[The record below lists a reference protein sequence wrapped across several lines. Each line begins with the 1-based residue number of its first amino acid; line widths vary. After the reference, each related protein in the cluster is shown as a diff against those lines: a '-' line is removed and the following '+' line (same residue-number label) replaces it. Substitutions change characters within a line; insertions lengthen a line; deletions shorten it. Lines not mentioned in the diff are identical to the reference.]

1 MAISDNLA
9 LIAELAIGLAG
20 FASLVAVVGQ
30 RQGRDSR
37 ELDVSRLRGMLEL
50 SLIVTGFALIPESSS
65 PGESHPQA
73 LPEPYVNLSA
83 HTAHIIQ
90 SHSIP
95 YQAPSAQ
102 RAAADEH
109 ELGLA
114 TDLL

>member
-1 MAISDNLA
+1 MISSGGGCGHGADISTGPVQQRKRSA
-9 LIAELAIGLAG
+9 LGHIATGM
-20 FASLVAVVGQ
+20 Q
-30 RQGRDSR
+30 RANHQQRV
-37 ELDVSRLRGMLEL
+37 E
-50 SLIVTGFALIPESSS
+50 ESSS

-90 SHSIP
+90 SHPIP

-109 ELGLA
+109 ELGSA